1 MLFSL
6 QKYLFY
12 MDTISSVLRAFY
24 VESELAALEST
35 LSMGWSPTLC
45 FPDDGRPAAP
55 VAPCPA
61 GGQGR
66 RGQR

>member
-35 LSMGWSPTLC
+35 LSTG
-45 FPDDGRPAAP
+45 
-55 VAPCPA
+55 
-61 GGQGR
+61 
-66 RGQR
+66 